1 MNNHTLIKKQIHICI
16 YTAKKKENK
25 IECLKKNEGVD
36 LTHPCCNSQNVGGGQ
51 VWNCAGV
58 LALVVY
64 VHS

>member
-1 MNNHTLIKKQIHICI
+1 MYI
-16 YTAKKKENK
+16 YSKKKENK

>member
-1 MNNHTLIKKQIHICI
+1 MNNHTLIKNKCTYVYIQQ
-16 YTAKKKENK
+16 KKKENK

-58 LALVVY
+58 LVLVVY